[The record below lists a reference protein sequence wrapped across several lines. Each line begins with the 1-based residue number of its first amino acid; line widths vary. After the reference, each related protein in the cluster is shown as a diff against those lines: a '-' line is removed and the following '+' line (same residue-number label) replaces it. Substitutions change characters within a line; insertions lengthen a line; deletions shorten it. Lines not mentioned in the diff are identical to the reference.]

1 MRQSECGAARVIILI
16 LVLTVVVLL
25 LQVKENHRQEEKAF
39 KDFCDFV
46 DRTSDYTVLTVSPCY
61 YNGCCTACA

>member
-1 MRQSECGAARVIILI
+1 MSCF
-16 LVLTVVVLL
+16 L

-61 YNGCCTACA
+61 YFGCGTACA